1 MSKLISVRVAHRQA
15 TRAGGQNK
23 HDLRH
28 GNQPAYVDP
37 ERARRNT
44 VIMPPRPA
52 SELRVEC
59 ERRRSSRQTQRAMK
73 KNAAIATVGIITFS
87 REAQPGIE
95 ALPVDEQNRR
105 FLASAQALA
114 ENMGT
119 TLSGLVVHRDES
131 AIHAHFQCPA
141 VRLDGHPVSKTL
153 GRTGTS
159 HLQDIAASAWADLG
173 IERGE
178 RKGDKIKRLEAEGK
192 SQPEITAAVI
202 HRSVRQLHHD
212 LPREIKAAERKRQE
226 LEQDLEAGKNR
237 VAALKAEM
245 AEAAAKVEKNLR
257 LVAEQHAKL
266 DAGRVAEDKA
276 KKRIEVYERRAEAA
290 RKELS
295 GLTLAVEAAETNA
308 QRLSAGIQAK
318 IFQHQR
324 VQGALTAA
332 QSDLAAVIKARMVY
346 DQEREKRNNLD
357 AELYRVLSGP
367 SAERT
372 MDRIPAFRE
381 LKQDIE
387 RRLYP
392 ERARE
397 RERQERTRSRPAPG
411 MER

>member
-87 REAQPGIE
+87 REAQPSIE

-131 AIHAHFQCPA
+131 AIYAHFQCPA

-192 SQPEITAAVI
+192 SQPEITAVVI

-212 LPREIKAAERKRQE
+212 LLREIKAARAKAQEIEREAEKWLKELQAAQDKAAKNKRLVAEQQAKLAAGRADEEKARKRIENYERREEAARQE
-226 LEQDLEAGKNR
+226 LEQALEAVYGGMIW
-237 VAALKAEM
+237 LESDP
-245 AEAAAKVEKNLR
+245 
-257 LVAEQHAKL
+257 Q
-266 DAGRVAEDKA
+266 
-276 KKRIEVYERRAEAA
+276 KKMR
-290 RKELS
+290 
-295 GLTLAVEAAETNA
+295 
-308 QRLSAGIQAK
+308 
-318 IFQHQR
+318 
-324 VQGALTAA
+324 
-332 QSDLAAVIKARMVY
+332 
-346 DQEREKRNNLD
+346 
-357 AELYRVLSGP
+357 
-367 SAERT
+367 
-372 MDRIPAFRE
+372 
-381 LKQDIE
+381 
-387 RRLYP
+387 
-392 ERARE
+392 
-397 RERQERTRSRPAPG
+397 
-411 MER
+411 